1 MLDLKFEHLIQ
12 LLIGICAPRRFDFLR
27 YFFWIRYLVGEL
39 GMIWEHLFLFLI
51 GPLSNWLL
59 SFLNTL
65 FLCVT
70 SGVPMT
76 WWKLSGQFVHQSSWS
91 TTRYNE
97 LFLLSGTKSP
107 FSAFG
112 AVTKSL
118 VIR

>member
-1 MLDLKFEHLIQ
+1 LDRAHAQ
-12 LLIGICAPRRFDFLR
+12 GT
-27 YFFWIRYLVGEL
+27 GNNL
-39 GMIWEHLFLFLI
+39 GTSFS
-51 GPLSNWLL
+51 LSNWPSHFWLL
-59 SFLNTL
+59 SFLNAL

-97 LFLLSGTKSP
+97 PFLLSGTKLP

>member
-1 MLDLKFEHLIQ
+1 MLDLEFEHLIQ
-12 LLIGICAPRRFDFLR
+12 LLVRIRTPRGFDFFR
-27 YFFWIRYLVGEL
+27 YFFRIWCML
-39 GMIWEHLFLFLI
+39 GKLGIIWVHLFLSLI
-51 GPLSNWLL
+51 GPLAIWLL
-59 SFLNTL
+59 SFLNSL

-76 WWKLSGQFVHQSSWS
+76 WWKLSGQFVHRTFWS

-97 LFLLSGTKSP
+97 LLLLSGTNSP

-112 AVTKSL
+112 AVTKSV